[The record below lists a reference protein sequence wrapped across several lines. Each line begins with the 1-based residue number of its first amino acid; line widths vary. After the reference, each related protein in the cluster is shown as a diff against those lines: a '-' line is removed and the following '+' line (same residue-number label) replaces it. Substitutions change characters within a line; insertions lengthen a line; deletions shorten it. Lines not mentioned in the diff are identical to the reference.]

1 MDFFSRRYEQHL
13 KCKGSFKDLLW
24 KYKIFQAQRHRLNSF
39 LGPELQCLLK
49 VKEDK
54 LSIDIST

>member
-1 MDFFSRRYEQHL
+1 MDFFHEGMN
-13 KCKGSFKDLLW
+13 KGSFKDLLW

-49 VKEDK
+49 VKED
-54 LSIDIST
+54 LS